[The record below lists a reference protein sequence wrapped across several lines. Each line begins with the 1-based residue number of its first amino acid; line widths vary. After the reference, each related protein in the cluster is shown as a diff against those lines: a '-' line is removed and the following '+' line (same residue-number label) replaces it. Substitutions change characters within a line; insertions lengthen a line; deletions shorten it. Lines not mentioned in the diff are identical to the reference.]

1 MDTTRR
7 AGAAAALLAAVTLA
21 GCNGSDRN
29 STPEA
34 YSDTTLSPGARAAAP
49 SPVAAPVATARIDPA
64 ERRAFFGDLHI
75 HTRFSFDAW
84 IFGTRTTPDDAY
96 RFARGEG
103 IRHPAGF
110 EMKMEKPLD
119 FLAVT
124 DHASYLGMLPAM
136 FDPDSRVGRHP
147 VAVQLRE
154 ADTPAERSA
163 AFQGLIPRFGGQI
176 SNDDLIDRD
185 VMRSAWQ
192 EIIESAERNNDPG
205 EFTTFI
211 AYEYTSSG
219 GALENLHRNVFFRGA
234 DVPEDPFSRLD
245 SLNPEDLWSW
255 MDRERDG
262 GRDAIAIP
270 HNSNGSDGMMF
281 ELVNW
286 ADEPIDEAYAEQRMR
301 NEPLVEVTQVK
312 GTSDTHPALSPNDE
326 WADFEIMPVRI
337 ASTLQS
343 RPAGSYVREAYLNG
357 LALEAR
363 GQGNPYKFGLIGS
376 SDTHV
381 AAGSFDEDRFWSKVG
396 LLDATPQQRGSVP
409 MDDAASASA
418 PGGAAYREVPRGY
431 APSYYHFWSAS
442 GLAGV
447 WADANTRDAIF
458 EAFRRKET
466 FATSGPRMKVRF
478 FAGHGFAED
487 LATRPDGVATAY
499 ATGVPMGADLAAD
512 AGGAAPRF
520 LVHAM
525 RDPDEAPLQRLQIV
539 KGWIEGGEK
548 KEEVY
553 DVACSDGGVVD
564 PTTRRCPDNGA
575 RVNLA
580 DCTITAGVGAD
591 ELATVWVDPDH
602 VPGQE
607 AFYYVRALQNPT
619 CRWSTWDA
627 VRANVAPRPDLH
639 ATIQERAWSSP
650 IWVTAR

>member
-1 MDTTRR
+1 MNTTHG
-7 AGAAAALLAAVTLA
+7 AGAAALPAAILLLIGVA
-21 GCNGSDRN
+21 GCDGSERD

-34 YSDTTLSPGARAAAP
+34 FSDATPNGAAAGDTTRGAAP
-49 SPVAAPVATARIDPA
+49 APG
-64 ERRAFFGDLHI
+64 ERRALFGDLHI
-75 HTRFSFDAW
+75 HTRYSFDAW

-103 IRHPAGF
+103 IAHPAGF
-110 EMKMEKPLD
+110 EMKMAKPLD

-124 DHASYLGMLPAM
+124 DHASYIGMLPAM
-136 FDPDSRVGRHP
+136 YDPESSVGQHP
-147 VAVQLRE
+147 VAKELRE
-154 ADTPAERSA
+154 ADTPTERGA
-163 AFQGLIPRFGGQI
+163 AFQGLIPRFSGDVEG
-176 SNDDLIDRD
+176 DDLVDRD

-192 EIIESAERNNDPG
+192 EIIASAERNNDPG
-205 EFTTFI
+205 AFTTFI
-211 AYEYTSSG
+211 GYEYTSSG
-219 GALENLHRNVFFRGA
+219 GERENLHRNVFFRGS
-234 DVPEDPFSRLD
+234 DVPDDPFSRLD

-255 MDRERDG
+255 MDRERAG

-270 HNSNGSDGMMF
+270 HNSNGSDGLMF

-286 ADEPIDEAYAEQRMR
+286 ADEPIDAAWSEQRMR

-326 WADFEIMPVRI
+326 WADFEIMPVRV
-337 ASTLQS
+337 ASTLES
-343 RPAGSYVREAYLNG
+343 RPEGSYVREAYLNG
-357 LALEAR
+357 LALEAD

-381 AAGSFDEDRFWSKVG
+381 SAGSFEENNYWSKVG
-396 LLDATPQQRGSVP
+396 LLDASAQQRGSVP
-409 MDDAASASA
+409 LEDPDSATA
-418 PGGAAYREVPRGY
+418 PGAAAYTDVPEGY

-447 WADANTRDAIF
+447 WAEANTRDAIF

-478 FAGHGFAED
+478 FAGHGFPDD
-487 LATRPDGVATAY
+487 LANRPDGVATAY
-499 ATGVPMGADLAAD
+499 ASGVSMGADLVAD
-512 AGGAAPRF
+512 AGGAAPSF

-525 RDPDEAPLQRLQIV
+525 RDPDEAPLQRLQVI

-548 KEEVY
+548 MEKVY
-553 DVACSDGGVVD
+553 DVACSDGAAVD
-564 PTTRRCPDNGA
+564 PETHRCPDNGA

-580 DCTITAGVGAD
+580 DCSITGGVGDD
-591 ELATVWVDPDH
+591 ELAVVWTDPDH
-602 VPGQE
+602 VAGRD

-627 VRANVAPRPDLH
+627 IRAGVEVRPDLH

-650 IWVTAR
+650 IWVTSR